1 MVLTMQFKLV
11 PTNEQARVIEATM
24 HEYIG
29 LVNDIIDYSI
39 AIDEMPKLSSANI
52 KAPLPSALR
61 DQCRLDAKSI
71 WKKIMKSGRCFPV
84 LKKPVAIWNNQ
95 NYKAN
100 RDSIEFPVWL
110 DGKSQRIKVKAVIP
124 DDMYGTLVDSKL
136 GTLRITKKNGKY
148 IAQVAYEVGSEAKAG
163 SGVMGVDLGIKC
175 PAVAV
180 MSDDTVRFYG
190 NGRQNKF
197 VRRRFAKRRKK
208 LGKAKKLKAIKKSAN
223 KEQRWMK
230 DQDHKISRAIVN
242 DAIVHGVGTIKL
254 ETLFGIRASARTS
267 RKNNHSLHSWSF
279 YRLAKFIEYKAEL
292 AGIKVVYVDPAYTS
306 QTCPICGGVHHAQD
320 RQYVCPD
327 CGYRSHRDIIGARN
341 ILAA

>member
-1 MVLTMQFKLV
+1 MRLTASFKLC
-11 PTNEQARVIEATM
+11 PTSNQQGLLDAVM
-24 HEYIG
+24 NEYIS
-29 LVNDIIDYSI
+29 LVNDVLDY
-39 AIDEMPKLSSANI
+39 ANALGEMPRLTSASL
-52 KAPLPSALR
+52 KAALPSAVKN
-61 DQCRLDAKSI
+61 QCIQEIRSI
-71 WKKIMKSGRCFPV
+71 WRKTLKYHAKLPT

-95 NYKAN
+95 NYKIN
-100 RDSIEFPVWL
+100 NDSIEFPVWVS
-110 DGKSQRIKVKAVIP
+110 GKSQRISVKAIIP
-124 DDMYGTLVDSKL
+124 EDVLGLLLDSKL

-148 IAQVAYEVGSEAKAG
+148 IAQVAYEVGSETKAG

-208 LGKAKKLKAIKKSAN
+208 LGKAKKPKAIKKSAN
-223 KEQRWMK
+223 KEQCWMK

-242 DAIVHGVGTIKL
+242 DAIAHGIGTIKL
-254 ETLFGIRASARTS
+254 ESLSGIRASARTS

-279 YRLAKFIEYKAEL
+279 YRLAKFIEYKAQL
-292 AGIKVVYVDPAYTS
+292 AGIEVVYVDPAYTS
-306 QTCPICGGVHHAQD
+306 QICPICGGVHHAKD